1 MSEIRPLVINREVV
15 MPAGWDKRKIIVN
28 ASEYD
33 GMQEWTTVRPLT
45 VSNVIKDINE
55 WDREWDYCNPD
66 NCEYAWGLFLKY
78 RKRGQ
83 DKISDLWEDVT
94 SLSYGWDHGEPFAK
108 VTPTSQQGFDNM
120 NDVIDDAVHDLEQKP
135 TEYEILNFSIN
146 GKTAPKMWYRIHTQ
160 EIDFTQA

>member
-1 MSEIRPLVINREVV
+1 MGEIRPLVINREVV
-15 MPAGWDKRKIIVN
+15 MPAISDKRKIIVN

-33 GMQEWTTVRPLT
+33 GMREWTDVRPLT
-45 VSNVIKDINE
+45 VSNVIKDIKD
-55 WDREWDYCNPD
+55 WDREWDYCDPS
-66 NCEYAWGLFLKY
+66 NCEYSWGFFLEY

-83 DKISDLWEDVT
+83 VST
-94 SLSYGWDHGEPFAK
+94 SVRYGWDQGGMPGL

-135 TEYEILNFSIN
+135 TEYEILNFTID
-146 GKTAPKMWYRIHTQ
+146 GKTARKMWYQINTQ